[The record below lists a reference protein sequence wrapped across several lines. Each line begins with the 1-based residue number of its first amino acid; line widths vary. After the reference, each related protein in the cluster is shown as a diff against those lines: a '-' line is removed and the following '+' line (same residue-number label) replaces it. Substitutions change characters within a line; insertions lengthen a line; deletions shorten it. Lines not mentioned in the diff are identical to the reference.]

1 MGYLVADIFVLW
13 DKHNEVPLSKHATA
27 AEANAKLRRHLTKSN
42 HPTSASSDFVVLT
55 VPKK

>member
-1 MGYLVADIFVLW
+1 MADIFVLW

-42 HPTSASSDFVVLT
+42 HPTSASSDYVVLT